1 MTSQFGAFTALIPDR
16 FEMSTSDKRV
26 YIRRIRSSDRR
37 EVIALTN
44 VSAELHQPWISP
56 PLTLQTFKVYLRRC
70 HQDDHEGLVVCLG
83 GSEEI
88 VGVIN
93 INNIVR
99 GSFLSASLGYY
110 SSVKH
115 QGFGYMTEGL
125 RLAVWFAFEEL
136 GLHRIEAN
144 IQPNN
149 HASKNLVR
157 RCEFTLEGESKDY
170 LFINGRWRDHERWV
184 RVDTRSSLIR

>member
-1 MTSQFGAFTALIPDR
+1 
-16 FEMSTSDKRV
+16 MSIERV
-26 YIRRIRSSDRR
+26 YIRGIRSSDRR

-44 VSAELHQPWISP
+44 ASAEFHQTWISP
-56 PLTLQTFKVYLRRC
+56 PLTPQTFKAYLRRC
-70 HQDDHEGLVVCLG
+70 HQDDHEGLVVCLV

-88 VGVIN
+88 VGIIN
-93 INNIVR
+93 INNVVR

-125 RLAVWFAFEEL
+125 RLAVRFAFEEL

-149 HASKNLVR
+149 HASRNLVQ

-184 RVDTRSSLIR
+184 RLDARSSLKR

>member
-1 MTSQFGAFTALIPDR
+1 M
-16 FEMSTSDKRV
+16 
-26 YIRRIRSSDRR
+26 
-37 EVIALTN
+37 
-44 VSAELHQPWISP
+44 
-56 PLTLQTFKVYLRRC
+56 YLRRC
-70 HQDDHEGLVVCLG
+70 HQDDHEGLVVCLD

-115 QGFGYMTEGL
+115 QGFGYMTDGL
-125 RLAVWFAFEEL
+125 RLAVRFAFEEL

>member
-1 MTSQFGAFTALIPDR
+1 M
-16 FEMSTSDKRV
+16 
-26 YIRRIRSSDRR
+26 
-37 EVIALTN
+37 
-44 VSAELHQPWISP
+44 
-56 PLTLQTFKVYLRRC
+56 
-70 HQDDHEGLVVCLG
+70 VCLV

-88 VGVIN
+88 VGIIN
-93 INNIVR
+93 INNVVR

-125 RLAVWFAFEEL
+125 RLAVRFAFEEL

-149 HASKNLVR
+149 HASRNLVQ

-184 RVDTRSSLIR
+184 RLDARSSLKR